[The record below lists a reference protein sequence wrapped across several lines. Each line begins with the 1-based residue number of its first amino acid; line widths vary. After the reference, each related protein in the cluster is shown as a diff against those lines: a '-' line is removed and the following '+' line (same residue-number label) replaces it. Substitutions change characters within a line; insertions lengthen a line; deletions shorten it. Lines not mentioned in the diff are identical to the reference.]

1 MVAGLSISLVISG
14 ISPAVA
20 QEESPLSSPAGSATA
35 QNTENNTDPAEKKD
49 TSTSEGN
56 GAPSGSGTSDDGAKQ
71 SDDLSSQPVGSTD
84 VRTVFGV
91 VVGALAIGGLISA
104 GINWAIQA
112 RILPNPFAPAKKA
125 PAKKPAITP
134 AKKAAVKKAPAKK
147 PAVTPAKK
155 APTHPAP
162 AKPSPKPAPAPRP
175 APAPVKKPA
184 PRPAP
189 APRPQN
195 VYYANC
201 KDVWNR
207 LGHPI
212 TANDAGYSGRL
223 DRDGDGIAC
232 ESRPRY

>member
-1 MVAGLSISLVISG
+1 M
-14 ISPAVA
+14 A
-20 QEESPLSSPAGSATA
+20 QEESPLSSLAGSATA

-147 PAVTPAKK
+147 SAVTPAKK

-189 APRPQN
+189 ARARRTFTTP
-195 VYYANC
+195 
-201 KDVWNR
+201 
-207 LGHPI
+207 
-212 TANDAGYSGRL
+212 TARMSGTVSATPSLLTMPVTL
-223 DRDGDGIAC
+223 DGSIEMAMVLLARVARATKSIAA
-232 ESRPRY
+232 